1 MDNIEFLGTV
11 KMLAG
16 LGLPELVKLQARCRA
31 DKCGEGERI
40 SVEGQAADDFFL
52 LKEGRVEL
60 RYELPGR
67 ESSSEQALSVIEPGG
82 AWGWSALVPPHVYT
96 LSAYCIAPRCVFL
109 RFRREDLLG
118 LFESD
123 WRMGYF
129 FMRNLATI
137 IAQRFNAVQDEL
149 ARQQGFDQMHQW

>member
-1 MDNIEFLGTV
+1 MF
-11 KMLAG
+11 AG
-16 LGLPELVKLQARCRA
+16 LGLPDLVKLQARCRA

-40 SVEGQAADDFFL
+40 TVEGQAAEDFFL

-67 ESSSEQALSVIEPGG
+67 ESTSDHALSVVEPGG

-96 LSAYCIAPRCVFL
+96 LSAYSIAPQCRFL
-109 RFRREDLLG
+109 RLKREDLLG

-123 WRMGYF
+123 WRIGYF

-137 IAQRFNAVQDEL
+137 IGQRFNAAQDEL
-149 ARQQGFDQMHQW
+149 AKQQGFDQMHQW